1 MRFLIIL
8 TMMLSL
14 NSFAAEKKSAKP
26 EPKREPTAEE
36 LAALSIRKDTQI
48 EVSYYDKDSDT
59 FEVVIVKEPGVGP
72 NVATP
77 EALHKA
83 AGINADIETFQNK
96 KADYV
101 GAEFQL
107 KEDLS
112 LLDDEQIEKRR
123 EHNKK

>member
-8 TMMLSL
+8 TMMVSL

-26 EPKREPTAEE
+26 EPKREPTMEE
-36 LAALSIRKDTQI
+36 LAALSIRKDAQI
-48 EVSYYDKDSDT
+48 EVSYYDKESDT
-59 FEVVIVKEPGVGP
+59 FEIVIVKEPGVGP
-72 NVATP
+72 NVTTP
-77 EALHKA
+77 EHLYKA
-83 AGINADIETFQNK
+83 AGIGVAMEAFQEK

-107 KEDLS
+107 KEDLT

-123 EHNKK
+123 EKNKK